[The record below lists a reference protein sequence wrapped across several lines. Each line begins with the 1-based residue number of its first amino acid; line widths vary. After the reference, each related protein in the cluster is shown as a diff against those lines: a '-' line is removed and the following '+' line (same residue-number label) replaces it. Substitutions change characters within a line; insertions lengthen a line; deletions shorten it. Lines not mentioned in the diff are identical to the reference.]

1 MMKRLLTFLLV
12 LAWSATT
19 VLPTQLKAQSEDYAF
34 SLTFN
39 VFEEKEDGTNGI
51 DLTIGIDDNGVTGEY
66 NEDLDQLAPPPPPD
80 GAFDARIIS
89 EGVSFFKK
97 FFENNSDTKTITF
110 EYASSSQGTSPI
122 TFTWDNTAAAGYAT
136 FTISDTFGGAV
147 VNNLDLTSFDGSF
160 VPSEQNPVLQD
171 GFVLTIAPINQT
183 SIDSEVLPTEY
194 GLFQNYP
201 NPFNPS
207 TSISYQ
213 LPEMQMV
220 SLEVYN
226 MLGQKVA
233 TLVDAPQSAG
243 NYRVNFDASNLTS
256 GVYLY
261 KLQAGAFTEIKKMM
275 LLK

>member
-1 MMKRLLTFLLV
+1 MMKRLPTLLLV
-12 LAWSATT
+12 LALSTT
-19 VLPTQLKAQSEDYAF
+19 IFLPSQLKAQSEDYAF

-39 VFEEKEDGTNGI
+39 VSDGTNDI
-51 DLTIGIDDNGVTGEY
+51 DLTVGIDDNGETGEY
-66 NEDLDQLAPPPPPD
+66 VEDLDQLAPPPPPD
-80 GAFDARIIS
+80 GAFDARIVS
-89 EGVSFFKK
+89 EGTSFFKK

-110 EYASSSQGTSPI
+110 NYAASNQGTTPI
-122 TFTWDNTAAAGYAT
+122 TITWDNTAAAGYAT

-147 VNNLDLTSFDGSF
+147 VSDLDLTTFEGSF
-160 VPSEQNPVLQD
+160 VPSNQSAVLAD

-183 SIDSEVLPTEY
+183 SIDNNLLPTQY
-194 GLFQNYP
+194 GLNQNYP

-243 NYRVNFDASNLTS
+243 NYSVTFDASNLTS

>member
-1 MMKRLLTFLLV
+1 MMKRLPILSVLLI
-12 LAWSATT
+12 LSIFST
-19 VLPTQLKAQSEDYAF
+19 TQLYAQSEDYQF
-34 SLTFN
+34 SLIFN
-39 VFEEKEDGTNGI
+39 VSDGTNDI
-51 DLTIGIDDNGVTGEY
+51 DLTVGIDDNGITGSY
-66 NEDLDQLAPPPPPD
+66 VEDLDQLAPPPPPD

-89 EGVSFFKK
+89 SDVSYFKK

-110 EYASSSQGTSPI
+110 EYAASNQGTSPI
-122 TFTWDNTAAAGYAT
+122 TITWDNTAAASYAT

-147 VNNLDLTSFDGSF
+147 VSDLDLTTLEGSF
-160 VPSEQNPVLQD
+160 VPSDQSAVLAD

-183 SIDSEVLPTEY
+183 SIDSNVLPTQY
-194 GLFQNYP
+194 GLNQNYP
-201 NPFNPS
+201 NPFNPT

-213 LPEMQMV
+213 LPEMQNV

-243 NYRVNFDASNLTS
+243 NYNVNFDASNLTS

-261 KLQAGAFTEIKKMM
+261 KLEAGNFTQIRKMM

>member
-1 MMKRLLTFLLV
+1 MKRLPTFLLV
-12 LAWSATT
+12 LALSTT
-19 VLPTQLKAQSEDYAF
+19 IVLPTQLQAQSEDYAF

-39 VFEEKEDGTNGI
+39 VSDGTNDI

-66 NEDLDQLAPPPPPD
+66 IEGLDQLAPPPPPD
-80 GAFDARIIS
+80 GAFDARVIS
-89 EGVSFFKK
+89 EDVSFFKK
-97 FFENNSDTKTITF
+97 FFENNSDTKTILF
-110 EYASSSQGTSPI
+110 NYAESNQGTTPI

-147 VNNLDLTSFDGSF
+147 VNNLDLTTFEGSF
-160 VPSEQNPVLQD
+160 VPSEQNAVLAD
-171 GFVLTIAPINQT
+171 GFLLTIAPINQT
-183 SIDSEVLPTEY
+183 SIDTDVLPTEY

-220 SLEVYN
+220 TLEVYN

-261 KLQAGAFTEIKKMM
+261 KLQAGSFTEIKKMM